1 MSGRR
6 PFSDLAKRF
15 TPEQRRCIKEG
26 AAKMNAEIEANE
38 AASKQPNPEGRAK
51 RRPRAEAR
59 TSSR

>member
-15 TPEQRRCIKEG
+15 TLEQWRYIKEG

-38 AASKQPNPEGRAK
+38 AASKQPNSAPATRRRERPARAAP
-51 RRPRAEAR
+51 RR
-59 TSSR
+59 